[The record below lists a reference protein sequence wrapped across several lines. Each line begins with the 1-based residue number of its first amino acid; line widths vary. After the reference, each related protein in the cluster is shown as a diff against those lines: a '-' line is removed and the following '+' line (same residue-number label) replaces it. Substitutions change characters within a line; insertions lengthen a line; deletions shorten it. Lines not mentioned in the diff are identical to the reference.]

1 MVKGKGLVAKS
12 VTTNTSNPYVRVHVE
27 GKQKEDDGGQGVS
40 EPAVQEEDGVRSA
53 PRTGCQGGCL
63 PNPLPSVQVLSPSQ
77 SVFNTSKQNLYMLG
91 FGYAAAKECLLCP
104 FDSYEAV
111 GMDSFMGYAEL
122 DLAKVK
128 LPYRGNLDLFS
139 GTHTCSPCEHQTV
152 VLY

>member
-1 MVKGKGLVAKS
+1 MVVKASLNPQYRKKMEFDLRPALAAKAGAS
-12 VTTNTSNPYVRVHVE
+12 LILFRVYRSSPHHNPY
-27 GKQKEDDGGQGVS
+27 S
-40 EPAVQEEDGVRSA
+40 I
-53 PRTGCQGGCL
+53 
-63 PNPLPSVQVLSPSQ
+63 LPS
-77 SVFNTSKQNLYMLG
+77 KIYMLG